1 MLTTHNIEP
10 LNSRFEARWVT
21 SFVRTRLQ
29 DAPEVADIVLK
40 YIFGGEVTGC
50 VAKLLLFELVA
61 KTRLLDHLTR
71 RLVVGM
77 VLGLAIS
84 PTDFSNMT
92 VSKDLHKYNS

>member
-1 MLTTHNIEP
+1 VGYFLCTDASP
-10 LNSRFEARWVT
+10 RCPRSSRHCP
-21 SFVRTRLQ
+21 Q
-29 DAPEVADIVLK
+29 